1 MNLFQ
6 KLFFGKSKEPDY
18 SPDSVTVRAE
28 HDGTPDISDLGAT
41 ALFSATGL
49 GLAELPKNEKTAIE
63 EYRRLAMT
71 AEVDEAVQEIV
82 NETFN
87 IDQTY
92 LAIKLSF
99 AEQSK
104 LSTSLQKKLD
114 DVFFDV
120 YHNLFDFDNQGA
132 WLFKKFYV
140 DGRLFIHKVIGKDQ
154 KRISSL
160 RVIDTLQIRRLKNSH
175 SDNNGL
181 VDLSKEEIF
190 YLYSPQQ
197 TNTNELWRT
206 YSPIP
211 DKILAFP
218 DQAISYIDSG
228 LVHWQDG
235 YVVSHLSKAIV
246 PFNNMKMMEDAM
258 VIYRV
263 IRSPSRR
270 VFYVDVG
277 DMPKAKG
284 EQYLKDMMNQFK
296 NRMTYDSRSGL
307 IADRRN
313 ILSMLEDIWLP
324 RKSNGRSTEVS
335 TLEEGSNLGV
345 TEDVEYCR
353 DRFYRSL
360 NVPRSRFNQEQ
371 NPFGLGRMTEITRD
385 EYRFMKFIQS
395 LRNRFIHVVEDVF
408 RTELVL
414 RGVIKDK
421 EWKQLKKDFVWIF
434 AEDNQFVQLKQ
445 SEILQNKLT
454 TMQQV
459 DSMVER
465 YFSVEWAL
473 TNIMQFTESE
483 IKDLKNQ
490 REQEQKDGTI
500 TDDNGVGDNT
510 SDDDSKPEQPDTSD
524 DEDNK

>member
-1 MNLFQ
+1 MGFWN
-6 KLFFGKSKEPDY
+6 KLFFGKPRDAEY
-18 SPDSVTVRAE
+18 TPDSITVRQE
-28 HDGTPDISDLGAT
+28 NDGTTDISDVGAN
-41 ALFSATGL
+41 ALFSTGGF
-49 GLAELPKNEKTAIE
+49 GLAELPSNERAAIE

-87 IDQTY
+87 IEQSQM
-92 LAIKLSF
+92 AIKLAF
-99 AEQSK
+99 HEQTT
-104 LSTSLQKKLD
+104 LSRSIQKKID
-114 DVFFDV
+114 DTFFDV
-120 YHNLFDFDNQGA
+120 YHQLFDFDSKGA

-140 DGRLFIHKVIGKDQ
+140 DGRLFIHKVISKDK
-154 KRISSL
+154 KRIAAL
-160 RVIDTLQIRRLKNSH
+160 RVIDALQMRRLRNTH

-181 VDLSKEEIF
+181 VDLSKEEVF
-190 YLYSPQQ
+190 YLYSPQAS
-197 TNTNELWRT
+197 NSAELFKS
-206 YSPIP
+206 YNPVS
-211 DKILAFP
+211 DKLLMFP
-218 DQAISYIDSG
+218 DQAVAYTDSG
-228 LVHWQDG
+228 MVHWQDN
-235 YVVSHLSKAIV
+235 YVVSYLSKAIV
-246 PFNNMKMMEDAM
+246 PYNNMKMMEDAM

-307 IADRRN
+307 VADRRN

-335 TLEEGSNLGV
+335 TLDEGSNLGV

-371 NPFGLGRMTEITRD
+371 NPFGVGRLTEITRD
-385 EYRFMKFIQS
+385 EYRFLKFIQH
-395 LRNRFIHVVEDVF
+395 LRNRFIVVVEDVL

-414 RGVIKDK
+414 RGIIKDR
-421 EWKQLKKDFVWIF
+421 EWRNIKKDLMWIF
-434 AEDNQFVQLKQ
+434 SEDNQFVQLKQ
-445 SEILQNKLT
+445 SEILQNKLN
-454 TMQQV
+454 TMQQL
-459 DSMVER
+459 DSMTER

-473 TNIMQFTESE
+473 RNVMQFNDNE
-483 IKDLKNQ
+483 IEELRKQ
-490 REQEQKDGTI
+490 REKEQDNGTI
-500 TDDNGVGDNT
+500 TDTNGVADN
-510 SDDDSKPEQPDTSD
+510 SNNDIGNRDSESTDG
-524 DEDNK
+524 EE

>member
-1 MNLFQ
+1 
-6 KLFFGKSKEPDY
+6 
-18 SPDSVTVRAE
+18 
-28 HDGTPDISDLGAT
+28 
-41 ALFSATGL
+41 
-49 GLAELPKNEKTAIE
+49 
-63 EYRRLAMT
+63 
-71 AEVDEAVQEIV
+71 
-82 NETFN
+82 
-87 IDQTY
+87 
-92 LAIKLSF
+92 
-99 AEQSK
+99 
-104 LSTSLQKKLD
+104 
-114 DVFFDV
+114 
-120 YHNLFDFDNQGA
+120 
-132 WLFKKFYV
+132 
-140 DGRLFIHKVIGKDQ
+140 
-154 KRISSL
+154 
-160 RVIDTLQIRRLKNSH
+160 
-175 SDNNGL
+175 
-181 VDLSKEEIF
+181 
-190 YLYSPQQ
+190 
-197 TNTNELWRT
+197 
-206 YSPIP
+206 
-211 DKILAFP
+211 
-218 DQAISYIDSG
+218 
-228 LVHWQDG
+228 
-235 YVVSHLSKAIV
+235 
-246 PFNNMKMMEDAM
+246 
-258 VIYRV
+258 
-263 IRSPSRR
+263 
-270 VFYVDVG
+270 
-277 DMPKAKG
+277 
-284 EQYLKDMMNQFK
+284 
-296 NRMTYDSRSGL
+296 MTYDSRSGL

-313 ILSMLEDIWLP
+313 ILSMLEESGLP

-445 SEILQNKLT
+445 SEILQNKLN

-473 TNIMQFTESE
+473 TNIMQFTDVE
-483 IKDLKNQ
+483 IKDLKKQ

-500 TDDNGVGDNT
+500 TDDNGVDDNT
-510 SDDDSKPEQPDTSD
+510 SDNDSKPEQPDPTA

>member
-1 MNLFQ
+1 MNFLQ
-6 KLFFGKSKEPDY
+6 KLFFGKEREPEY
-18 SPDSVTVRAE
+18 EKDSITVNAE
-28 HDGTPDISDLGAT
+28 NDGTPDISNLGTT
-41 ALFSATGL
+41 AMFSSMGL
-49 GLAELPKNEKTAIE
+49 GLSELPATERAAIE
-63 EYRRLAMT
+63 EYRKLAMT
-71 AEVDEAVQEIV
+71 SEVDEAVQEIV
-82 NETFN
+82 NESFN

-92 LAIKLSF
+92 MAIKLSF
-99 AEQSK
+99 QEQTK
-104 LSTSLQKKLD
+104 LSAGIQKKLEE
-114 DVFFDV
+114 VFFDV
-120 YHNLFDFDNQGA
+120 YHDLFDFDSKGA

-140 DGRLFIHKVIGKDQ
+140 DGRLFIHKVLSKDK
-154 KRISSL
+154 KRIASL
-160 RVIDTLQIRRLKNSH
+160 RVIDALQMRRLKNSYA
-175 SDNNGL
+175 DNNGL

-190 YLYSPQQ
+190 YLYSPARA
-197 TNTNELWRT
+197 NTNELWSA
-206 YSPIP
+206 YKPVP

-218 DQAISYIDSG
+218 DQAIAYTDSG

-246 PFNNMKMMEDAM
+246 PYNNMKMMEDAM

-296 NRMTYDSRSGL
+296 NRMTYDSKSGL
-307 IADRRN
+307 ITDRRN

-360 NVPRSRFNQEQ
+360 NVPRSRFGQEQ
-371 NPFGLGRMTEITRD
+371 NPFGVGRVTEITRD
-385 EYRFMKFIQS
+385 EYRFLKFIQG
-395 LRNRFIHVVEDVF
+395 LRSRFLVVVEDVL

-421 EWKQLKKDFVWIF
+421 EWKQLKKDIVWIF

-445 SEILQNKLT
+445 SEILQNKLNI
-454 TMQQV
+454 MQQV

-465 YFSVEWAL
+465 YFSDEWAMR
-473 TNIMQFTESE
+473 NIMQFTDAE
-483 IKDLKNQ
+483 IKELKQQ
-490 REQEQKDGTI
+490 REREQTDGTV
-500 TDDNGVGDNT
+500 TDTNGVSDN
-510 SDDDSKPEQPDTSD
+510 DSQHSYDHTAD
-524 DEDNK
+524 DEVDK

>member
-1 MNLFQ
+1 MNFFQ
-6 KLFFGKSKEPDY
+6 KLFFGSPKEPEY
-18 SPDSVTVRAE
+18 QSDSVTVRAE
-28 HDGTPDISDLGAT
+28 HDGTVDISDSAAT
-41 ALFSATGL
+41 ALFSSTGL
-49 GLAELPKNEKTAIE
+49 GLADLPKNEKSAIE

-71 AEVDEAVQEIV
+71 AEVDESIQEIV
-82 NETFN
+82 NESFN

-92 LAIKLSF
+92 MAIKLSF
-99 AEQSK
+99 SEKSK
-104 LSTSLQKKLD
+104 LSVDIQKKLD
-114 DVFFDV
+114 EVFFDI

-140 DGRLFIHKVIGKDQ
+140 DGRLFIHKVISKDQ
-154 KRISSL
+154 KRIASL
-160 RVIDTLQIRRLKNSH
+160 RVIDALQIRRIRNSH
-175 SDNNGL
+175 ADNNGL

-197 TNTNELWRT
+197 TNTTELWRT

-211 DKILAFP
+211 DKIIAFP
-218 DQAISYIDSG
+218 EQAISYIDSG

-371 NPFGLGRMTEITRD
+371 NPFGAGRMTEITRD

-395 LRNRFIHVVEDVF
+395 LRNRFIHVIEDVF

-434 AEDNQFVQLKQ
+434 VEDNQFVQLKQ
-445 SEILQNKLT
+445 SEILQSKLN

-483 IKDLKNQ
+483 INQLKQQ

-500 TDDNGVGDNT
+500 TDDNGVDDNNI
-510 SDDDSKPEQPDTSD
+510 KPSQTDTAY

>member
-1 MNLFQ
+1 
-6 KLFFGKSKEPDY
+6 
-18 SPDSVTVRAE
+18 
-28 HDGTPDISDLGAT
+28 
-41 ALFSATGL
+41 
-49 GLAELPKNEKTAIE
+49 
-63 EYRRLAMT
+63 
-71 AEVDEAVQEIV
+71 
-82 NETFN
+82 
-87 IDQTY
+87 
-92 LAIKLSF
+92 
-99 AEQSK
+99 
-104 LSTSLQKKLD
+104 
-114 DVFFDV
+114 
-120 YHNLFDFDNQGA
+120 
-132 WLFKKFYV
+132 
-140 DGRLFIHKVIGKDQ
+140 
-154 KRISSL
+154 
-160 RVIDTLQIRRLKNSH
+160 
-175 SDNNGL
+175 
-181 VDLSKEEIF
+181 
-190 YLYSPQQ
+190 
-197 TNTNELWRT
+197 
-206 YSPIP
+206 
-211 DKILAFP
+211 
-218 DQAISYIDSG
+218 
-228 LVHWQDG
+228 
-235 YVVSHLSKAIV
+235 
-246 PFNNMKMMEDAM
+246 MKMMEDAM

-445 SEILQNKLT
+445 SEILQNKLN

-473 TNIMQFTESE
+473 TNIMQFTEAE
-483 IKDLKNQ
+483 IKDLKKQ

-500 TDDNGVGDNT
+500 TDDNGVDDNT
-510 SDDDSKPEQPDTSD
+510 NDNDSKPEQPDPTA